1 MLAALAPA
9 LLAIALPARAQSD
22 AIVYDGSIGA
32 TTPGQS
38 ATFFDPFYVIT
49 DAEGAFSGTNLF
61 YSFDRFGVP
70 DGKTAFFFDSTNSSQ
85 AVIARVTGADPS
97 EVFGTIDLGTSRPQA
112 DFFLLNPQGI
122 FIGPNASINVGGDT
136 YLTSADR
143 LRWGPDGGTFFDAHG
158 AAAGSVLSPMDPV
171 TFGFLSQNPAPVAV
185 YGVDLPLSSNT
196 TLGLA
201 GGVVELVDTKI
212 TKASGNIELAAV
224 RGGASELLLPVDFA
238 ELDVAGGGLGPVRLG
253 FSELLGDASLPA
265 ATALILAGLP
275 KNGAGLPTAPATLDV
290 SPGGSLDPGSVVIR
304 GERFA
309 MRGGAI
315 LDQANAASPVPGAAD
330 FAVDV
335 AVSDAIQL
343 EQSARIVVENVT
355 GSPTGGAISLASQTL
370 SVESDARVV
379 AQNTGAAAGGAI
391 NVAAGQQV
399 TVRDGGQIFS
409 QAVGSASAR
418 GGDVTV
424 VVAAEDGEIRVE
436 GAKPPAPGVPLA
448 EPRVSQI
455 SALTASTNAGGDG
468 GVLHLAA
475 AQVGVLDGAQLRT
488 STLGAGDAGALDV
501 IAGTL
506 HVAGV
511 ADVGTAT
518 PARAGLFALTAGSG
532 AGGELGLHADT
543 IVVENGARV
552 SASSQSGAAA
562 GNLKITADTLSV
574 RGGPDGAAIVLVEAQ
589 AAGDAGNLEVMADRI
604 ELVDGGVLSALTTA
618 SGDAGDV
625 QLTAREILISGV
637 GTGIFAKNEGGPAAG
652 DAGSVRIEAADSLRV
667 ENGSEI
673 SVTSLEFG
681 VAGNV
686 RITGGANV
694 VLADGARISAS
705 LDGDIRDPVVPD
717 EDLTADVQIE
727 DVASLTLSDATITTA
742 TAGNGQGGDIL
753 VRTSGPI
760 VLERGSRLTARSL
773 STQTDA
779 GNAGRIDL
787 DAGTQVAVLEGSRI
801 ETSTVGAASGGAI
814 RLAAGE
820 LVYLSDAV
828 LSTDVNPPEIGV
840 GDPVDG
846 GDVVIQ
852 QPGFAVLNRSSIVAR
867 ARGSAD
873 AGNILIDATDG
884 FFPSAPLLD
893 SIDPPV
899 AGASVL
905 DATAGPAGIPGT
917 IVITSPSADLVSQ
930 VTPLPTDYLDATALL
945 TTPCEARRARRG
957 SLTVQT
963 RATFD
968 PPPDALFGLVA
979 SGAERTD
986 LRGGAEPERTCN
998 AG

>member
-9 LLAIALPARAQSD
+9 VFAIALPARAQSD

-38 ATFFDPFYVIT
+38 ATFVDPFYVIT

-97 EVFGTIDLGTSRPQA
+97 EVFGTIDLGTLRPQA

-143 LRWGPDGGTFFDAHG
+143 LRWGPDGATFFDAHG

-253 FSELLGDASLPA
+253 FSELLGDASLPT
-265 ATALILAGLP
+265 ATALILADLP
-275 KNGAGLPTAPATLDV
+275 DAPATLDV

-468 GVLHLAA
+468 GALHLAA

-501 IAGTL
+501 VAGTL

-511 ADVGTAT
+511 ANVGTTASPT
-518 PARAGLFALTAGSG
+518 VVSAGLFALTKGSG

-543 IVVENGARV
+543 IVVENGALV

-562 GNLKITADTLSV
+562 GNLKITAGTLSV

-637 GTGIFAKNEGGPAAG
+637 GTGIFAKHEGGPAAG

-773 STQTDA
+773 STPTDA

-828 LSTDVNPPEIGV
+828 LSTDVNPPAVAV

-852 QPGFAVLNRSSIVAR
+852 QPRFAVLNRSSIVAR

-873 AGNILIDATDG
+873 AGNILIDTTDG

-905 DATAGPAGIPGT
+905 DATAGPAGIPGS

-945 TTPCEARRARRG
+945 ATPCEARRARRG